1 MLGYETESIN
11 RLVRTIAGIN
21 GEEECKAFL
30 FDLCTIK
37 ELQDMAQRLDTA
49 VMLTKGKNY
58 REIAEEA
65 GPSTATISRVRRALD
80 YGNGGYKSVIAR
92 MTGEKD
98 ED

>member
-1 MLGYETESIN
+1 MQGYETESIM
-11 RLVRTIAGIN
+11 RLVKTIAGID

-58 REIAEEA
+58 REIAEEV
-65 GPSTATISRVRRALD
+65 GTSTATTSRVRRALD
-80 YGNGGYKSVIAR
+80 YGNGGYKSVIAK
-92 MTGEKD
+92 TLGAKTK
-98 ED
+98 